1 MATAESSSELIR
13 NNSNPLLVKNFNVDY
28 KAMYESKGLQ
38 YAAVQ
43 CKLGDETVGSC
54 AQVNSGNVK
63 QFLA

>member
-38 YAAVQ
+38 YAAV
-43 CKLGDETVGSC
+43 
-54 AQVNSGNVK
+54 
-63 QFLA
+63 